1 MFSFKEKRSKG
12 LDRLLKDASNH
23 VTFLEMMRKRVAFLI
38 FFGLFL
44 FSTAIFRL
52 ASLMIFKSTSPID
65 NSFDAS
71 KLESAPRADI
81 HDRNGNVVATHIVTA
96 SLYANPKVLIDPK
109 NTAKQLA
116 KIFPQHS
123 YKSLLEKLSN
133 TSKSFVWIARHIPP
147 KTQHEVNLIGQP
159 GLVLQKDHKRMY
171 PYGKLFSHVVG
182 YSGLD
187 NDGLA
192 GIEKKFDNHL
202 KQSKTPLK
210 LSLDLRIQAS
220 VADIVVQS
228 VEQFQAKAGNAIVMD
243 LKTGEILGMVSV
255 PDFDP
260 HHINAAK
267 PEDLFHINT
276 LGVYEPGSTWKILNT
291 AIALETGLSQPN
303 SSYDARHPIKIGR
316 FTISDFKGKNRF
328 LNLTEAFVYS
338 SNIAAVKVAQQFGSR
353 IQQEY
358 FKKFGVFKPSNL
370 EIPEIASP
378 IIPKN
383 WPESTMMSVAY
394 GYGLSL
400 SPLHAATIVGSII
413 NNGIKIKPTLIHNPK
428 RYLAS
433 PEEAPIVS
441 KKTSETIR
449 EMMRATTLYGGS
461 RKANVNGYS
470 VFAKTGT
477 AYVSIGK
484 KYNGKDRYNSC
495 IAGFPFH
502 NPRYLVYV
510 GLHSP
515 KALPETYNYNA
526 AGWNAAPTAGK
537 IIERIAP
544 VLDIHPDDTP
554 TTFKNVSWYDET
566 LKITKN
572 VSLSYT
578 EEQQ

>member
-1 MFSFKEKRSKG
+1 MLSFKEKRATG
-12 LDRLLKDASNH
+12 LGRLLKDASNH

-44 FSTAIFRL
+44 FLTALFRL
-52 ASLMIFKSTSPID
+52 ASLMLFTSPTVTE
-65 NSFDAS
+65 NNFDEANTS
-71 KLESAPRADI
+71 TLPRADI
-81 HDRNGNVVATHIVTA
+81 LDRNGNVVATHIVTA
-96 SLYANPKVLIDPK
+96 SLYANPKIIIDPK
-109 NTAKQLA
+109 NTAKQLS

-123 YKSLLEKLSN
+123 YQALLEKLSN

-171 PYGKLFSHVVG
+171 PYGRLFSHVVG

-192 GIEKKFDNHL
+192 GIEKKFDQHL
-202 KQSKTPLK
+202 KNSKTPLK

-220 VADIVVQS
+220 IADIIASSVQL
-228 VEQFQAKAGNAIVMD
+228 FQAKAGNAIVMD
-243 LKTGEILGMVSV
+243 IKTGEILGMVSL

-260 HHINAAK
+260 HHINKAK
-267 PEDLFHINT
+267 TEELFHINT

-291 AIALETGLSQPN
+291 AIALETGLSHPN

-338 SNIAAVKVAQQFGSR
+338 SNIAAVKVAQQFGAQ
-353 IQQEY
+353 IQQKY
-358 FKKFGVFKPSNL
+358 FKKFGVFKPSHI
-370 EIPEIASP
+370 EVPEIAMP
-378 IIPKN
+378 IIPKS
-383 WPESTMMSVAY
+383 WPESTMMSASY

-400 SPLHAATIVGSII
+400 SPLHAATIIASII
-413 NNGIKIKPTLIHNPK
+413 NNGSKVRPTLIRNPQHN
-428 RYLAS
+428 LGVLDDT
-433 PEEAPIVS
+433 PIIS

-449 EMMRATTLYGGS
+449 EMMRATTLYGGA
-461 RKANVNGYS
+461 RKANVQGYS

-510 GLHSP
+510 GIHSP
-515 KALPETYNYNA
+515 KALPETFNYNA

-544 VLDIHPDDTP
+544 VLDIQPDDTP
-554 TTFKNVSWYDET
+554 TTFKNVSSFEPESGE
-566 LKITKN
+566 LTKN
-572 VSLSYT
+572 VSYT
-578 EEQQ
+578 RDQH